1 MSLYR
6 EDLDSMTPTCAI
18 PGCPCTR
25 EEGDMWLHASCH
37 IRSPTWVAYRGGRLR
52 IECAKC
58 GREVMTVKVAS
69 RPPTT
74 ASAP

>member
-6 EDLDSMTPTCAI
+6 EDLDAITPTCSI

-25 EEGDMWLHASCH
+25 QDGEMWLHSRCH
-37 IRSPTWVAYRGGRLR
+37 TRSPTWVAYRGGRLR

-58 GREVMTVKVAS
+58 GREVMRVKVAS
-69 RPPTT
+69 RPLAPE
-74 ASAP
+74 SAP